1 MSQIMT
7 FAGIPA
13 VVLLSFLLA
22 LGVEVLLL
30 GSAIRMMGRAAARAN
45 NNRQAAARQDSAR

>member
-7 FAGIPA
+7 FAGIPV
-13 VVLLSFLLA
+13 VVLLSFLIA

-30 GSAIRMMGRAAARAN
+30 GTAIRLMGRAAARAN
-45 NNRQAAARQDSAR
+45 NRQAIARPNSAR

>member
-13 VVLLSFLLA
+13 VVLLSFFVA
-22 LGVEVLLL
+22 LGVEVVLLS
-30 GSAIRMMGRAAARAN
+30 SAIRLMGRAAQRAQG
-45 NNRQAAARQDSAR
+45 RQAVSRQDSAR